1 MVDNTNILIDILHN
15 MLHLIQQLLIISF
28 HEEILHIAKIDRR
41 DKSLRLQGIFQGIYS
56 DGQTE
61 ITPCMI
67 MDPLLPFH
75 HLHFVYV
82 CKVVF
87 HFLLCQ

>member
-1 MVDNTNILIDILHN
+1 
-15 MLHLIQQLLIISF
+15 MLHLIQRLLIISF

-41 DKSLRLQGIFQGIYS
+41 EKSLRLQGIFQGIYS
-56 DGQTE
+56 DAQTE

-67 MDPLLPFH
+67 MDPLLPFAFCL
-75 HLHFVYV
+75 HLH
-82 CKVVF
+82 KVVF